1 MDIKYDGNIIY
12 YQDKYKFIKS
22 LLAWSLFFIA
32 IIMLFADKWNMY
44 RVILGTVRLLVC
56 VTLLMFVSHSYDINP
71 VPIYK
76 VVKINITIIVIIS
89 ILQIVYFKHL
99 NVLSY
104 FLEISYTSNY
114 KDNSIIYFSL
124 MYHIL
129 AKYRSEDNRNILTE
143 YKIWLTI
150 IILINMLS
158 KFYIENNI
166 AILIVNKIMM
176 EIFFILAIKDTYKEK
191 IIKDGKINV
200 FKVSIIISFICTN
213 IMDIYKLANLT
224 QIYLIIG
231 SLNFAIIIASLTL
244 IIESITKNMY
254 SFIFK
259 DIHNINEKLD
269 EINYEIIIRNEEL
282 EKYEVEI
289 EKKRKSYRELL
300 KLLPKA
306 IIIVNVTNNRIIYCN
321 PDFQELIGIK
331 KIRKVINKKV
341 EDIVK
346 LNFDY
351 RNLKDLGGKEV
362 YFGTTILNNERQ
374 LEIRL
379 SNYNKNTEEITMIF
393 EDITERE
400 KIERIKSEIES
411 QKVNDNIKKNFLSN
425 VSHDFKTPIN
435 IIYSSTQLEN
445 LLISNNDI
453 TAVRKYNAISKK
465 NCLTLIRLTNNIID
479 ISKINSEDM
488 NIKLEVGNIVEFVE
502 NKVTELVEYAVVNK
516 INVIFDT
523 DEEELYMNFDKEFME
538 RIILNLVSNAVKFTP
553 QNGTISIDISHNE
566 ESIFI
571 VVKDTGIGMDED
583 FASKAFTKYSMS
595 VEGGYKNSQGTG
607 VGLYVVYNLVSLQK
621 GEIWINSKVGEGTK
635 FTMKFCR
642 E

>member
-32 IIMLFADKWNMY
+32 IIMIFADKWNMY
-44 RVILGTVRLLVC
+44 RVILGTVRLLIC

-259 DIHNINEKLD
+259 DIHNINEKLN

-300 KLLPKA
+300 KLIPKA

-621 GEIWINSKVGEGTK
+621 GKIWINSKVGEGTK

>member
-44 RVILGTVRLLVC
+44 RVILGTVRLLIC

-621 GEIWINSKVGEGTK
+621 GKIWINSKVGEGTK